1 MASYLA
7 SYGNPDA
14 LKVAHDPDSEVKA
27 LLAEA
32 AE

>member
-14 LKVAHDPDSEVKA
+14 LKVARDLDSEVKA